1 MTKPTIRIHD
11 VTTNEVID
19 REMTD
24 LEYEIYQAEKA
35 KDVVDAQ
42 IAADKLA
49 AKEAALNKL
58 GLTADEIAA
67 LFG

>member
-1 MTKPTIRIHD
+1 MSNPIIYDGEIH
-11 VTTNEVID
+11 

-24 LEYEIYQAEKA
+24 LEYAEWQSLVEEI
-35 KDVVDAQ
+35 DAQ
-42 IAADKLA
+42 KLA
-49 AKEAALNKL
+49 AVAKEKARAAALAKL

>member
-1 MTKPTIRIHD
+1 MSNPIVHD
-11 VTTNEVID
+11 GYQQ

-24 LEYEIYQAEKA
+24 LEYAEWQSL
-35 KDVVDAQ
+35 VEQIDAQ
-42 IAADKLA
+42 KLA
-49 AKEAALNKL
+49 AVAKEKARAAALAKL